1 MGKELLR
8 KLPKVDILLQHSKV
22 EEAFENNSR
31 VLVIEA
37 VREALEDT
45 RKNILEGNIQ
55 EFTIED
61 IINTFNDILDKNN
74 KPKLRKVINA
84 AGIVIHTNL
93 GRSLLC
99 DKAVNQ
105 VEDIIKNY
113 NNLEYDIDKG
123 ARGSRYS
130 HIEDIIKEITGA
142 EAALVVNNNAAA
154 VMLVLNTLCEEKEA
168 IVSRGQLVEIG
179 GSFRVPEVMKF
190 SKAKLVEVGT
200 TNRTHLYDYENNI
213 TENTGVLLKVHT
225 SNFKIL
231 GFTEEVSAEELT
243 KLGEKYD
250 VPVVEDIGSGVLIN
264 LQSYGLSYEPTV
276 QESVKK
282 GIDVITF
289 SGDKMLGGPQA
300 GIIIGKKK
308 YIDKIKKNQLTRA
321 LRVDKMTLAA
331 LEATL
336 KCYLDEETAIKEIP
350 TLNMMLTP
358 PEEIKKKAQ
367 LLKRKLSTAPKHF
380 SFHIEEDY
388 SMVGGG
394 SMPEEKLKT
403 YVVKVKSS
411 KFSAKELEGE
421 LRNYETPII
430 SRISNDEIYLDL
442 RTIFKEDFEIILN
455 ALKALGE

>member
-231 GFTEEVSAEELT
+231 GFTEDVSAEELT

>member
-225 SNFKIL
+225 SN
-231 GFTEEVSAEELT
+231 
-243 KLGEKYD
+243 
-250 VPVVEDIGSGVLIN
+250 
-264 LQSYGLSYEPTV
+264 
-276 QESVKK
+276 
-282 GIDVITF
+282 
-289 SGDKMLGGPQA
+289 
-300 GIIIGKKK
+300 
-308 YIDKIKKNQLTRA
+308 
-321 LRVDKMTLAA
+321 
-331 LEATL
+331 
-336 KCYLDEETAIKEIP
+336 
-350 TLNMMLTP
+350 LNFR
-358 PEEIKKKAQ
+358 IY
-367 LLKRKLSTAPKHF
+367 RR
-380 SFHIEEDY
+380 
-388 SMVGGG
+388 G
-394 SMPEEKLKT
+394 
-403 YVVKVKSS
+403 
-411 KFSAKELEGE
+411 
-421 LRNYETPII
+421 I
-430 SRISNDEIYLDL
+430 SR
-442 RTIFKEDFEIILN
+442 RTY
-455 ALKALGE
+455 KAGRKI